1 MERGERQMTPDE
13 ALLYWERR
21 KRRIK
26 GLAHPD
32 YIEAIDAAIKA
43 LQCQIREEVR
53 DKKEKER
60 GRETQG

>member
-1 MERGERQMTPDE
+1 MTPDE

-26 GLAHPD
+26 RLAHTD
-32 YIEAIDAAIKA
+32 YMEAIDAAIKA
-43 LQCQIREEVR
+43 LQCQIREEVSLR
-53 DKKEKER
+53 KEKAR